1 MSNDA
6 LQQLLSQISAQ
17 TGKPMPDAAEVQSF
31 LSSPGS
37 RQLMQAIAGATSPT
51 LSAAASLAR
60 SGEFDHAAELLRAY
74 LHTPEGQQL
83 IGRISGKGGTQ

>member
-17 TGKPMPDAAEVQSF
+17 TGNPMVQSF

-51 LSAAASLAR
+51 LSAAASLAK

-83 IGRISGKGGTQ
+83 IVRISGKGGTQ

>member
-17 TGKPMPDAAEVQSF
+17 TGKPMPDATEVQSF
-31 LSSPGS
+31 LSPGS

-51 LSAAASLAR
+51 LSAAASLAK

>member
-17 TGKPMPDAAEVQSF
+17 TGQPMPDAAAVQSF

-37 RQLMQAIAGATSPT
+37 RSLMQAIAGTTSPT
-51 LSAAASLAR
+51 LSAAASLAK

-74 LHTPEGQQL
+74 LHTPEGHQP
-83 IGRISGKGGTQ
+83 IGRISGKGGMQ

>member
-1 MSNDA
+1 
-6 LQQLLSQISAQ
+6 
-17 TGKPMPDAAEVQSF
+17 
-31 LSSPGS
+31 
-37 RQLMQAIAGATSPT
+37 MQAIAGTTSPT
-51 LSAAASLAR
+51 LSAAASLAK